1 MIDSTH
7 VKAHRSAAGGKGGA
21 KTGCWLLARGAQHE
35 DPGTSQMLKGKGRLI
50 AILLTGGDVH
60 ACPVAER
67 LICRVGAPECMLA
80 I

>member
-7 VKAHRSAAGGKGGA
+7 VKAHRSAAGGEANRLLAARAGGA
-21 KTGCWLLARGAQHE
+21 TRRSRH
-35 DPGTSQMLKGKGRLI
+35 SQMLKGKGRLI

>member
-1 MIDSTH
+1 
-7 VKAHRSAAGGKGGA
+7 
-21 KTGCWLLARGAQHE
+21 
-35 DPGTSQMLKGKGRLI
+35 MLKGKGRLI